1 MPQARCSAGW
11 AGGRSV
17 LGSAAALAT
26 RPRWFTCRGV
36 MRGGY
41 GRGVKVVA
49 GGQAVLVDNRGTRVT
64 SVAWTVA
71 DCARLLSRRDALIV
85 ADAALHLGLCSI
97 AELEAVVA
105 AMGRAKRVGRL
116 RWVIANADPRA
127 ESAGETW
134 MRMVV
139 RDLGYSVVS
148 QFGVVADGH
157 RHRIDLLLEGS
168 RVGLEF
174 DGFIKY
180 DRADEDPEEV
190 VARTV
195 VEEKRRQARI
205 EGLGY
210 RLLRVLWEQLFD
222 PRGLDRRIRHALGDA
237 VPRSARTGDTPGRLV
252 SAPGGRD
259 TYTGERSLAV
269 IPSRRGSPT
278 VASAPAVRSAG
289 TSNRPALTPR
299 SSRITVRVP
308 VVIPAHGC
316 DFGSRLA
323 VAGPDRAR
331 GPRLAGEAHGR
342 PDPRATIGAW
352 IAAPPNGGSNGP
364 GS

>member
-1 MPQARCSAGW
+1 M
-11 AGGRSV
+11 
-17 LGSAAALAT
+17 
-26 RPRWFTCRGV
+26 RGV

-139 RDLGYSVVS
+139 KDLGYSVVS

-237 VPRSARTGDTPGRLV
+237 VPRTLAR
-252 SAPGGRD
+252 AK
-259 TYTGERSLAV
+259 
-269 IPSRRGSPT
+269 
-278 VASAPAVRSAG
+278 
-289 TSNRPALTPR
+289 
-299 SSRITVRVP
+299 
-308 VVIPAHGC
+308 
-316 DFGSRLA
+316 
-323 VAGPDRAR
+323 
-331 GPRLAGEAHGR
+331 
-342 PDPRATIGAW
+342 
-352 IAAPPNGGSNGP
+352 PPW
-364 GS
+364 